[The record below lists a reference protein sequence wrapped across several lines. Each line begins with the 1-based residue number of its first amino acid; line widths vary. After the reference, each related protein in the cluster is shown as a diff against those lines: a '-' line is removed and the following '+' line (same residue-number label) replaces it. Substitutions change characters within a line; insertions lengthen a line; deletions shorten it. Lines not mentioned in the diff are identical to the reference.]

1 MAFERN
7 GAWVTLTLT
16 ITLASIAGLP
26 ARGAAQLAQKLE
38 DLEQALQTV
47 YDGNPVSLEECIRVA
62 EVGSVALGRIEE
74 DVLTAQTGVRAAWM
88 QWLPTL
94 SANSQWQRQ
103 ERTDLDTQIAI
114 DPDTLEPVIGDLT
127 ITQTFESQS
136 LSSSWMVFGGFD
148 RFAERNEAKANLG
161 SARSTLEYQRHV
173 LREQVTNAF
182 YDYIRAQR
190 RVVVALDAEQLAL
203 RELERGETYFELGI
217 STKSD
222 VLQAK
227 VRHQQTKLD
236 VVRERN
242 GERNA
247 FLTLSHSM
255 NIPGARPFEVQAEL
269 PEAASNELPEL
280 EALLD
285 SARERRLDLVASEY
299 QLDASHSGVTRAR
312 SGYYPA
318 IEVFGGYSRSLSE
331 TPFRFGAQE
340 NNTLSWGLRGNWNI
354 FDGWRTQQRVR
365 TAVASQR
372 RSEYDVRQKRLD
384 IEREVVTLWNNL
396 VEATESYEVS
406 VVSVEQSQEDLRL
419 AEERFRVGAGT
430 ALDLIT
436 AQVNLATARRD
447 LVDAQINAI
456 KFRSQL
462 VRATGGELG
471 L

>member
-1 MAFERN
+1 MAFVRN
-7 GAWVTLTLT
+7 GAWVALTLAF
-16 ITLASIAGLP
+16 TLASITAMPGE
-26 ARGAAQLAQKLE
+26 AAAQLEQKLQ
-38 DLEQALQTV
+38 DLEQALQSV
-47 YDGNPVSLEECIRVA
+47 YDGTPVTLEECIRVA
-62 EVGSVALGRIEE
+62 EVGSVTLGRIEE
-74 DVLTAQTGVRAAWM
+74 DVLTAETGVRAAWM

-94 SANSQWQRQ
+94 SANTQWQRQ
-103 ERTDLDTQIAI
+103 ERTDLDTQIGV
-114 DPDTLEPVIGDLT
+114 DPITDEPVIGDLT
-127 ITQTFESQS
+127 ITQTFESQG
-136 LSSSWMVFGGFD
+136 LSSSWTVFSGFD
-148 RFAERNEAKANLG
+148 RFAERNEANATLG
-161 SARSTLEYQRHV
+161 AAAATLDYQRHV

-182 YDYIRAQR
+182 YDYVRAQR
-190 RVVVALDAEQLAL
+190 RVVVAIEAEQLAL
-203 RELERGETYFELGI
+203 RELERGQTYFELGI

-247 FLTLSHSM
+247 FVTLSHAM
-255 NIPGARPFEVQAEL
+255 NIPGARSFEVEAAL
-269 PEAASNELPEL
+269 PEAASVLLPEL
-280 EALLD
+280 DPLLD
-285 SARERRLDLVASEY
+285 SARERRLDLTASEF
-299 QLDASHSGVTRAR
+299 QLDASASGVTRAR

-318 IEVFGGYSRSLSE
+318 LEVFGGWSRSLSE

-340 NNTLSWGLRGNWNI
+340 NTTLSWGLRGTWNI

-365 TAVASQR
+365 TAVAGKR
-372 RSEYDVRQKRLD
+372 RSEYDLRQKQLD

-406 VVSVEQSQEDLRL
+406 VVSVEQSEEDLRL

-456 KFRSQL
+456 KYRAQL
-462 VRATGGELG
+462 ERATGGELPY
-471 L
+471 